1 MEKIEMIKDLYFNK
15 KNNLT
20 EISEIVGTS
29 ISYISKI
36 LRNDRKYQIEK
47 TKRKQENLLLRR
59 KKQKKLIYSGRKNK
73 NDIDY
78 INMKNQHD
86 QDTRE
91 LSKHSVIGNDV
102 LRKWCSSAYKYN
114 KKRNRYEFD
123 NDDLLKPADFP
134 KYIKA

>member
-1 MEKIEMIKDLYFNK
+1 MEKIETIKDLYFNK

-36 LRNDRKYQIEK
+36 LRNDKRYQIEK
-47 TKRKQENLLLRR
+47 NKRKQENLLLRR
-59 KKQKKLIYSGRKNK
+59 KKQKKLIYSDRKSK

-134 KYIKA
+134 EYIKA